1 MFHSKRPPST
11 LRSEKST
18 EKAELVIEGAA
29 KSEDVASVGG
39 DEAEDAE
46 DDEDDDDLI
55 IVASSD
61 EEGDGE
67 WINAQSEAEMYRNV
81 RSGVAFKFD

>member
-1 MFHSKRPPST
+1 MAPSISMFHSKRPPST

-18 EKAELVIEGAA
+18 EKAELIVEGAA
-29 KSEDVASVGG
+29 KSEDVAGVGG

-46 DDEDDDDLI
+46 DEEDDDDLI

-67 WINAQSEAEMYRNV
+67 
-81 RSGVAFKFD
+81 